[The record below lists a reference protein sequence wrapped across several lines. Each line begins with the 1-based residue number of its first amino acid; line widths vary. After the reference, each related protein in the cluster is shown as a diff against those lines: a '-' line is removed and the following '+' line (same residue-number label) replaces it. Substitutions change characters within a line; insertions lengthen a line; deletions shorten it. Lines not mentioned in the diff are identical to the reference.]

1 MCMRVRSIKSWSFVA
16 TLRRS
21 TRFSLLNVLPSKDQ
35 ASADIVHVQLKDL
48 SQKIHTTIQPVFV
61 SQRIEQDIKLQETKP
76 PVVNQQCLVYKFKCD
91 LCNGGYVGFTHCHLH
106 QCVLEYRNS
115 TLLIGK
121 HFCDKHLLAPTD
133 HTKNFSVL
141 KKYTNKF
148 GCFPYKMFLFK
159 NWDQLSMC
167 IQTQFMQ
174 RFLIRFLIFIFTFNL
189 DF

>member
-1 MCMRVRSIKSWSFVA
+1 MCMHVRSIKSWSFVA

-91 LCNGGYVGFTHCHLH
+91 LCNGGYVGFTHHHLH

-148 GCFPYKMFLFK
+148 GC
-159 NWDQLSMC
+159 LSLQDVF
-167 IQTQFMQ
+167 IQEL
-174 RFLIRFLIFIFTFNL
+174 RPALNVHSDSIHAKVFNQVSN
-189 DF
+189 FYFYF